1 MVAPTEEEW
10 RVIQMPSEEMTEKD
24 LEIFRAY
31 LKRRKKAEGFL
42 KRYMLHPE
50 EETNDPQEE
59 QTPPCGM

>member
-10 RVIQMPSEEMTEKD
+10 RVIQMPSEEMTEQD
-24 LEIFRAY
+24 REIFRAY

-50 EETNDPQEE
+50 EEEKNETKKKKD
-59 QTPPCGM
+59 

>member
-1 MVAPTEEEW
+1 
-10 RVIQMPSEEMTEKD
+10 MPSEEMTEKD

-50 EETNDPQEE
+50 EEEKNETKKKKD
-59 QTPPCGM
+59 

>member
-50 EETNDPQEE
+50 EEETNETKKKKD
-59 QTPPCGM
+59 